1 MKKRRG
7 RMVNKLEHFG
17 KVVENVATDGVK
29 IEETLCK
36 SIMKDFAR
44 RNRERHAMLA
54 ERVAEN
60 QNVVCVD
67 DITGKELPWHAVL
80 KAREQELKF
89 LRDLGVYEN
98 VDEREAIAKYQLTP
112 IDTKWIGTDKA
123 FEGGAHS
130 TLIKNRCERV

>member
-1 MKKRRG
+1 
-7 RMVNKLEHFG
+7 
-17 KVVENVATDGVK
+17 
-29 IEETLCK
+29 
-36 SIMKDFAR
+36 
-44 RNRERHAMLA
+44 MLA
-54 ERVAEN
+54 ERVA
-60 QNVVCVD
+60 QNHKVVCID

-123 FEGGAHS
+123 CEGGADAS
-130 TLIKNRCERV
+130 QIKNRCERV